1 MRGEF
6 AKSGTL
12 NLKHFWLRRIY
23 RIWPPF
29 YLVLLATA
37 LTLRASGPPF
47 YSQLLHVTNYWSIY
61 HGVEGMPAGT
71 GIYWSLAVEERFY
84 LLFPWIFLAMQR
96 MSANNQATLL
106 YAMCAAVLAWRCWLV
121 FGWHV
126 SADRTYMA
134 TDTRIDSIIF
144 GCALAVSNSP
154 VRDKVQLVESR
165 WLWIYVPTAAFLM
178 GICLVVRNE
187 AFRETLRYSLQ
198 FCFRFC
204 FSFTWANHPS
214 NESSRSRRTP
224 PRNRLIRFPEASADS
239 GLDHDRS
246 SRVVIVPPSK
256 KRSPSP
262 DALLR
267 NWTSRRPR
275 PGAARS

>member
-1 MRGEF
+1 VVSLRNR
-6 AKSGTL
+6 AL

-71 GIYWSLAVEERFY
+71 GIYWSLAVEEHFY

-106 YAMCAAVLAWRCWLV
+106 YAMCAVVLAWRCWLV

-134 TDTRIDSIIF
+134 TDTRIDSIILDARSRCRIAR
-144 GCALAVSNSP
+144 CAIRCS
-154 VRDKVQLVESR
+154 
-165 WLWIYVPTAAFLM
+165 W
-178 GICLVVRNE
+178 
-187 AFRETLRYSLQ
+187 
-198 FCFRFC
+198 
-204 FSFTWANHPS
+204 
-214 NESSRSRRTP
+214 SSRDGSGSTCP
-224 PRNRLIRFPEASADS
+224 LPRF
-239 GLDHDRS
+239 
-246 SRVVIVPPSK
+246 
-256 KRSPSP
+256 
-262 DALLR
+262 
-267 NWTSRRPR
+267 
-275 PGAARS
+275 